1 MKTLAYYPGCSAL
14 GSSKEYETSTQAV
27 CKHLSVVMKEI
38 EDFSCCGSTPAH
50 TMSHELSSALSAR
63 NLRLANDMNAEKV
76 LTSCPSC
83 LANLK
88 TAKYRMN
95 DEHFK
100 SEVDALLDT
109 PTTEMP
115 ETLSVLQYLVE
126 EVGIEK
132 ITEKVKKPLAGL
144 KVACYYGCLLT
155 RPAQIMQFD
164 NQEVPMSMDNILTA
178 LGAECVPYPL
188 KTECCGAAHG
198 IPTQEM
204 TAKLSARLLERAKEF
219 DADVVAV
226 ACPLCHMNLDLR
238 QGQAEKAVDKKFNL
252 PVLYFTQL
260 MGIAFGFEDK
270 DLQMKKL
277 VVDPSS
283 VFTKIAANTAR
294 LEAEAKE
301 KAAKEAEKAAKDAAR
316 AAEKAAKEAA
326 KAAEQA
332 AKEADNGGAA

>member
-1 MKTLAYYPGCSAL
+1 MKSLAYYPGCSAL
-14 GSSKEYETSTQAV
+14 GSSKEYEVSTQAV
-27 CKHLSVVMKEI
+27 CKYLNVVMKDI

-63 NLRLANDMNAEKV
+63 NLRLANDMNADKV

-88 TAKYRMN
+88 TAKYRMK

-109 PTTEMP
+109 PTQEMP
-115 ETLSVLQYLVE
+115 EIYSVLQYLID
-126 EVGIEK
+126 EVGLEK
-132 ITEKVKKPLAGL
+132 IKSKVKKPLAGI

-178 LGAECVPYPL
+178 LGAECVPFPL

-198 IPTQEM
+198 IPTQDM
-204 TAKLSARLLERAKEF
+204 TANLSARLLERAKEF
-219 DADVVAV
+219 GADLVAV

-238 QGQAEKAVDKKFNL
+238 QGQAEKAANKKFNL

-260 MGIAFGFEDK
+260 MGIAFGLSD
-270 DLQMKKL
+270 DDIQLKKL

-283 VFTKIAANTAR
+283 VHTKIAANTVA
-294 LEAEAKE
+294 LEKKAKEEEAKAAEKAAKEAARAAE
-301 KAAKEAEKAAKDAAR
+301 KAAKEAEKAAKE
-316 AAEKAAKEAA
+316 AEK
-326 KAAEQA
+326 
-332 AKEADNGGAA
+332 DNGGAA